1 MLCLSSGRW
10 GHSTCNMTINR
21 QIAQW
26 GLTLH
31 WMHFHN
37 WQNPISLIGPMV
49 PKWMSRVTKQRVP
62 INLIS
67 HKLIP
72 IYQTRSPLNCWRWRG
87 GPVSASSDIGTGPAR
102 QQESGPTIFK
112 LNSTVDTQQCSRRL
126 AASAES
132 GPADRDSSTATSKIN
147 AIREWWLLGFFRHLA
162 TCFNFG
168 ARSQSTGVCPV
179 SSAARARE
187 GGSRHRIV
195 LPKIGPR

>member
-1 MLCLSSGRW
+1 
-10 GHSTCNMTINR
+10 
-21 QIAQW
+21 
-26 GLTLH
+26 
-31 WMHFHN
+31 MHFHN

-162 TCFNFG
+162 HVFQFW
-168 ARSQSTGVCPV
+168 SPV
-179 SSAARARE
+179 SINRCVSRVVGGASKGRGLASSDRASQDRSPL
-187 GGSRHRIV
+187 G
-195 LPKIGPR
+195 K